1 MNEILP
7 KKPKNWIVL
16 VAICLNI
23 FLKDINTV
31 SYHLWT
37 CPQRDTSWSG
47 SAGTGFGSCAWWH
60 TFHSL
65 RTSCNGYSAECCV
78 WRNPGE
84 GTRRIKSLKGVFCG
98 NVSVYWTQRRNTV
111 FVWVSPC
118 SLHRRARHNGTQMRC
133 PRIPYTE
140 APYLQSLWQ
149 RHTCIISI
157 VIIIS
162 TEKCKNKVLAGKH
175 RE

>member
-1 MNEILP
+1 MGETFLRIIFHFCLTSDKWMNEILP
-7 KKPKNWIVL
+7 KKQKTRKKIVL
-16 VAICLNI
+16 VAMCLNI

-37 CPQRDTSWSG
+37 CQRRDTFWSG
-47 SAGTGFGSCAWWH
+47 SAGTGFGSCAWWD

-111 FVWVSPC
+111 FVGSHLAAFTGVHAIMEPRCDVPAYLTQKHHTS
-118 SLHRRARHNGTQMRC
+118 SLCDKDTHA
-133 PRIPYTE
+133 
-140 APYLQSLWQ
+140 
-149 RHTCIISI
+149 
-157 VIIIS
+157 
-162 TEKCKNKVLAGKH
+162 
-175 RE
+175 